1 MSFLL
6 YLKFSKILEQQESQ
20 LIYISLYIIVEYSHS
35 NHLIQIS
42 ALYGFWLPRY
52 NLFRRY
58 TPPFSAI
65 FLLYFKFSSIFE
77 QHESLNIYV
86 SYFVVV
92 IAIIRYQFQLSMA
105 FGC

>member
-1 MSFLL
+1 M
-6 YLKFSKILEQQESQ
+6 
-20 LIYISLYIIVEYSHS
+20 IIEYSNS

-42 ALYGFWLPRY
+42 ALYGFWLLRY
-52 NLFRRY
+52 KHLRRY
-58 TPPFSAI
+58 TPPFSAT

-77 QHESLNIYV
+77 QHESLIIYV

-92 IAIIRYQFQLSMA
+92 IAIICYQFQFSIA